1 MLRVPSGKWEGLP
14 RAILG
19 YRVGIPG
26 DVEVWVADRE
36 TEPPPARG
44 ETYGGQTREERSADR
59 RQRLVAAAVR
69 LFAAREYDDVTVS
82 DVCALA
88 RVSKRYFY
96 DHFADRE
103 ALLLAI
109 HHEVNGWLL
118 TGIAAAVPKNLDG
131 RGGLDAA
138 LRPMLATLVRLLG
151 EHPERARI
159 VYINAPRMELRRR
172 GVLREEAELFGRL
185 FGPLAP
191 RLRADPVRYQRMI
204 LALIAGVSEILIDWV
219 WHDMQDPAEPLVDH
233 LTGLCMSILRS

>member
-1 MLRVPSGKWEGLP
+1 
-14 RAILG
+14 
-19 YRVGIPG
+19 
-26 DVEVWVADRE
+26 VEVRVAERE
-36 TEPPPARG
+36 TEPPPSSGPTTRG
-44 ETYGGQTREERSADR
+44 ETYGGQTREERAADR
-59 RQRLVAAAVR
+59 RERLVAAAVR
-69 LFAAREYDDVTVS
+69 LFAARDYDDVTVS

-118 TGIAAAVPKNLDG
+118 AGVAAAAPKNPD
-131 RGGLDAA
+131 GLDAA
-138 LRPMLATLVRLLG
+138 LRPMLTTLVRLLG

-172 GVLREEAELFGRL
+172 GVLREEAELFGHL

-219 WHDMQDPAEPLVDH
+219 WHDMRDPAEPLVEH
-233 LTGLCMSILRS
+233 LTGLCVSILRS